1 MSQREELKRQKQED
15 KYMAILQAGLG
26 MMAGTSPN
34 AFANIGQGASAGI
47 AQYGASGKQ
56 RAAENAALNKGL
68 ITAQRYRSMDDYQR
82 AALADRAA
90 GRTELAG
97 YRADEKSDR
106 NDLKQAELDARIDKN
121 LADAI
126 TNNAAKIDLAL
137 QKKYGEVSL
146 MGTKERAAFEAE
158 RADRYNKEVNHYIQ
172 IQNQRLQQR
181 YPDIFKDTNS
191 VRPAPTGG
199 NIIRYD
205 AKGNVIK

>member
-1 MSQREELKRQKQED
+1 
-15 KYMAILQAGLG
+15 
-26 MMAGTSPN
+26 
-34 AFANIGQGASAGI
+34 
-47 AQYGASGKQ
+47 
-56 RAAENAALNKGL
+56 
-68 ITAQRYRSMDDYQR
+68 MDDYQR